1 MEESTPSAV
10 NLINFLQFEFEAN
23 GKQYRTLNTYRS
35 AVSTTLGTCPVRG
48 SPVGQDPLVCRF
60 MRGLLRLRPPKTKL
74 FPTWDLV
81 TVLNRSLTLL
91 QLLKKTAFLVAV
103 VCYKRPADLC
113 NMQVVP
119 GYWQL
124 DESGFTCQPLGFG
137 KTEQHRPVPPIKI
150 EPFQSN
156 PNLCPVLHMC
166 NLERRLVKFRPQSVK
181 QFWIT
186 SRRPFKAISPITM
199 SRWLQDVILDAGFSE
214 GSARDVRSVGSS
226 TAVQTNMDIG
236 KVMEAAN
243 WQRLSTMQRH
253 YFKPQC
259 LQSLSGILNVT
270 SGVD

>member
-1 MEESTPSAV
+1 MEQLS
-10 NLINFLQFEFEAN
+10 
-23 GKQYRTLNTYRS
+23 
-35 AVSTTLGTCPVRG
+35 
-48 SPVGQDPLVCRF
+48 
-60 MRGLLRLRPPKTKL
+60 
-74 FPTWDLV
+74 
-81 TVLNRSLTLL
+81 LL
-91 QLLKKTAFLVAV
+91 QLLKKTAV

-113 NMQVVP
+113 NMQIVR

-124 DESGFTCQPLGFG
+124 DESGFSCQPLGFG
-137 KTEQHRPVPPIKI
+137 KTETHRPVPPIRI

-156 PNLCPVLHMC
+156 PNLCPVLHMI
-166 NLERRLVKFRPQSVK
+166 NLERRLVKLRPQSVK

-186 SRRPFKAISPITM
+186 SRRPFKAISPVTM